1 MTSFPFPDKIFNS
14 QTCDSSVCSNIAL
27 SVNIFPSDL
36 NLSLNAVILEFIGHV
51 SIPIPFVAMCIITT
65 CMSPRKMLRFSD
77 FS

>member
-1 MTSFPFPDKIFNS
+1 
-14 QTCDSSVCSNIAL
+14 
-27 SVNIFPSDL
+27 L